1 MTHLRVNCYNFS
13 AAATNHQ
20 DSFQSFCEHLQELHV
35 WISSFLFVLLSN
47 IWGKCHAAISGGNV
61 VKDYKLKSLQ
71 LSKNID
77 IGFCAGWWNMNIK
90 YQILMK
96 IMFIVM
102 LMIWGMT
109 WAVFIFVFVFLKIW
123 TYMSSLCRPPPLLGD
138 LAGSGSLALHRETL
152 PQSPEIW
159 LFKIWFFFF
168 ILFQTWNEHQPRL
181 AWLRC
186 AFSSRWSSP
195 WSKSICVFVFHCSLY
210 SHQIKVLP
218 EAKVNTRCF
227 PFPLQIRQNWE
238 PLQVNSF

>member
-1 MTHLRVNCYNFS
+1 MKTRELKKTHLRVNCYNFS

-35 WISSFLFVLLSN
+35 WISSFIMSDLFIRVI
-47 IWGKCHAAISGGNV
+47 IWWKCHAISGGNV

-77 IGFCAGWWNMNIK
+77 IGFCAAWWNMNIK

-96 IMFIVM
+96 IMFIVK
-102 LMIWGMT
+102 LMICGMT
-109 WAVFIFVFVFLKIW
+109 WTVIW

-159 LFKIWFFFF
+159 LFKIWFLFF
-168 ILFQTWNEHQPRL
+168 IFCFRL
-181 AWLRC
+181 EMSTNL
-186 AFSSRWSSP
+186 
-195 WSKSICVFVFHCSLY
+195 V
-210 SHQIKVLP
+210 
-218 EAKVNTRCF
+218 
-227 PFPLQIRQNWE
+227 
-238 PLQVNSF
+238 